1 MGVILSTSLATA
13 KRAQLFASASASLLQ
28 QPCQWHKALTEELMW
43 ERRRLMFTCNCV
55 VQLMWVIAPGIAVPL
70 GQTITHTSCAAKS
83 ITLADTVH
91 NCYAWMTL
99 EARSLRIHAA
109 RHAGP
114 HRRVRMCS
122 FTCCCQVLES
132 LGGRG
137 AQRGV
142 AKCGG
147 HHVVHDLRAREL
159 LPSHH
164 KLQAGRPCSLQM
176 RLLVFLSAHYRLLI
190 QAVTLSLV

>member
-1 MGVILSTSLATA
+1 
-13 KRAQLFASASASLLQ
+13 
-28 QPCQWHKALTEELMW
+28 
-43 ERRRLMFTCNCV
+43 MFTCNCV
-55 VQLMWVIAPGIAVPL
+55 VQLMWVTTPGIAVPL
-70 GQTITHTSCAAKS
+70 GQTIPHTSCAAKS
-83 ITLADTVH
+83 IPLADTVH
-91 NCYAWMTL
+91 NCCAWMTL

-114 HRRVRMCS
+114 HRRVRLCS

-147 HHVVHDLRAREL
+147 HHVVHDLCAREL

-164 KLQAGRPCSLQM
+164 SLQAGRPCSLQM
-176 RLLVFLSAHYRLLI
+176 RLLAFLSAHYRLLT
-190 QAVTLSLV
+190 QKVTLSLACTLLDAAELQICVRLGFIVHDTRCGNEYACACTTLLF

>member
-1 MGVILSTSLATA
+1 
-13 KRAQLFASASASLLQ
+13 
-28 QPCQWHKALTEELMW
+28 MW
-43 ERRRLMFTCNCV
+43 EQHGLMFTCNCV
-55 VQLMWVIAPGIAVPL
+55 VQLMWVTAPGIEVPL
-70 GQTITHTSCAAKS
+70 SQTTPHISCAAKS
-83 ITLADTVH
+83 IPLADTMH
-91 NCYAWMTL
+91 SYYAWMTL
-99 EARSLRIHAA
+99 KARSLRIHAA

-147 HHVVHDLRAREL
+147 HHVVHNLRAREL

-164 KLQAGRPCSLQM
+164 SLQAGRPCSLQM
-176 RLLVFLSAHYRLLI
+176 RLLAFMSAHHGLLI
-190 QAVTLSLV
+190 QVVTLSLACILLNAAELQICVKLGFIMHNTHCGNEYACACTTLVF